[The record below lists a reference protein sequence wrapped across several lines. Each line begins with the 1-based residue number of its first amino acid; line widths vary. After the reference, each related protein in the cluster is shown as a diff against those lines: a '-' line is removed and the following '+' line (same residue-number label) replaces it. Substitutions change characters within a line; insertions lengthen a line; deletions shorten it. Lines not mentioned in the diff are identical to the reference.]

1 MKNIKLKLLLI
12 FNLINNKIS
21 LNIKLNN
28 KIIIKSIKN
37 LKEILLIYNF

>member
-12 FNLINNKIS
+12 FNLINNRIL

-28 KIIIKSIKN
+28 KIIIKPVKN
-37 LKEILLIYNF
+37 SKEMLLIYNF